1 MSNTQSPSSPAPT
14 ETFTV
19 VAHAQPR
26 DATLERVLALLRRR
40 APSPHT
46 LTIAA
51 GHAPA
56 ACRITLTFEATRAA
70 AEQVTEQLRK
80 LVDIESAACFTAA
93 EASDALVVREFALI
107 RMRGGPR
114 RRREILDVA
123 RLFAARIVDARN
135 GGITLEASGPSNVI
149 EHLLAM
155 LRPLGVEEVVRSGG
169 LAMRCSDA
177 PTASSERDES
187 GQSA

>member
-1 MSNTQSPSSPAPT
+1 MRNAPSPSSPAST

-19 VAHAQPR
+19 VAHAQPHA
-26 DATLERVLALLRRR
+26 ATLERVLGAAASPR
-40 APSPHT
+40 AQPTH

-51 GHAPA
+51 GPTPA
-56 ACRITLTFEATRAA
+56 SCRITLTFEATRAA

-80 LVDIESAACFTAA
+80 LVDIESADYFTTA
-93 EASDALVVREFALI
+93 EASDALVVRELALI
-107 RMRGGPR
+107 RMRGAPR

-177 PTASSERDES
+177 SLQRRT
-187 GQSA
+187 